1 MINLSWVEFF
11 HTSLF
16 TFFFVDVA
24 LIHVYLYIWILSTC
38 SKQSVSHSLRVIIW
52 DWYDCTSLE
61 LGAFNRISMLLSSLS
76 CFSWSVLYIIYQWI
90 LIVVSLCVHSPVS
103 PDAMDW
109 RALFPAFYSEKTE
122 TEGSVDRKCSKV
134 EFADIGCGYGGLLGN
149 ETTILFIIN
158 TVDPHN

>member
-1 MINLSWVEFF
+1 
-11 HTSLF
+11 
-16 TFFFVDVA
+16 
-24 LIHVYLYIWILSTC
+24 
-38 SKQSVSHSLRVIIW
+38 
-52 DWYDCTSLE
+52 
-61 LGAFNRISMLLSSLS
+61 MLLSSLS
-76 CFSWSVLYIIYQWI
+76 CVSWSVLYIIYQWI

-109 RALFPAFYSEKTE
+109 RALFPAFYSAKTE